1 MRCPPNGGMLT
12 IVELIGAT
20 KTKTG
25 LKVFAEWDQGSYPAG
40 ITVTDAELAA
50 VPVEPHQWH
59 GEWNYTIPVKP
70 PPRPRRSN
78 N

>member
-1 MRCPPNGGMLT
+1 MSRQSSAPRCSLARL
-12 IVELIGAT
+12 VAA
-20 KTKTG
+20 
-25 LKVFAEWDQGSYPAG
+25 VFAEWDQGSYPTG
-40 ITVTDAELAA
+40 ITVTNAELAA
-50 VPVEPHQWH
+50 VPVEPHTWH